1 MEHFETIKK
10 NCGFFIIPLFWLAY
24 FVDFGVSQVHDRTLE
39 SATFLS
45 SDFVFGAK
53 AVLTIFL
60 VTVALFFLYGVLSYI
75 AAHFLSNIPFGAVA
89 VILSCFGVAGL
100 FKQIEVVPFQS
111 INIFWHLGSLATSI
125 WLFDFINR
133 VSAPDTEP
141 FAQPGA

>member
-10 NCGFFIIPLFWLAY
+10 NAGFFIIPLFWLAY
-24 FVDFGVSQVHDRTLE
+24 FVDFGVSHVHDRVLE

-53 AVLTIFL
+53 AALTILL
-60 VTVALFFLYGVLSYI
+60 VTLALLVIHELLIYASVYSV
-75 AAHFLSNIPFGAVA
+75 SNIPFGAVA

-111 INIFWHLGSLATSI
+111 VNIFWHLGSLAAGI
-125 WLFDFINR
+125 WLFEFINR
-133 VSAPDTEP
+133 VSKPD
-141 FAQPGA
+141 A